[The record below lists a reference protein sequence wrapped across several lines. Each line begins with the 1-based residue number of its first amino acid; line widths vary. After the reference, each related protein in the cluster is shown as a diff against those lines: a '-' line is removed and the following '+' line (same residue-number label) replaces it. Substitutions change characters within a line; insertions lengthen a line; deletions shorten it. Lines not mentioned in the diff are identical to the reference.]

1 MSDRETPITKLSP
14 AFIPLLMLC
23 LMIAK
28 ILGPTEILK
37 NKPNNIPLITA
48 VIILNFYFV

>member
-14 AFIPLLMLC
+14 AFIPLFMLC

-37 NKPNNIPLITA
+37 NKPKSIPFIAA
-48 VIILNFYFV
+48 VSMYYICFV